1 MKNFFALTMAL
12 LLTAVLLAGCTSAVT
27 QSTSSAAPAASS
39 AAPAASS
46 KSEAAPA
53 STAGGEAKNAA
64 DLKVAVVLNS
74 SITDGWSSGG
84 YAGLQLIEETFG
96 CETSYIEN
104 VSKQDMEAAFRNY
117 ASEGYDVVFAH
128 GSEFA
133 DAMKVV
139 APEFPETI
147 FVVNSYKEAQAPN
160 MASLSLNN
168 REQGFLV
175 GTVAAAVSE
184 NGVMA
189 AMNGSESDSVKD
201 SIAGQRA
208 ALSLL
213 RPDMKHVDS
222 WTGDPNDATKAYEM
236 AQTLIKEGADII
248 VSDPGQMSQGIL
260 QACEETGANCI
271 GVVGN
276 LAELNPKVVITSA
289 RSSYAKAMVAF
300 MNEVIAGT
308 WEAKS
313 YPSGIKEDAVFIEP
327 YGEFEDILTDEQ
339 KKEIQ
344 DTIDKVKSGE
354 IDINALVEALPA

>member
-1 MKNFFALTMAL
+1 MKKLFALTMAL
-12 LLTAVLLAGCTSAVT
+12 LLTMVLLAGCTSAVT
-27 QSTSSAAPAASS
+27 QSASSAAPAATS

-53 STAGGEAKNAA
+53 STAGEAKNAA
-64 DLKVAVVLNS
+64 DMKVAVVLNS

-84 YAGLQLIEETFG
+84 YAGLELIKETFG

-139 APEFPETI
+139 APEFPDTI

-184 NGVMA
+184 SGVMA

-300 MNEVIAGT
+300 MNQVLDGT

-327 YGEFEDILTDEQ
+327 YGEFESILTAEQ

-354 IDINALVEALPA
+354 IDIDALVEALPA